1 MIELI
6 TIWRDY
12 DKKNSVFIHIIYY
25 NFTIIIQDG
34 AYDTTGELPLD
45 FAINKG
51 YTDIAD
57 YLKSHNAK
65 KYKEL
70 K

>member
-1 MIELI
+1 MVSFLYILKE
-6 TIWRDY
+6 
-12 DKKNSVFIHIIYY
+12 DKNDKEKYIIYH

-51 YTDIAD
+51 YTDIAE
-57 YLKSHNAK
+57 YLKSYNAK